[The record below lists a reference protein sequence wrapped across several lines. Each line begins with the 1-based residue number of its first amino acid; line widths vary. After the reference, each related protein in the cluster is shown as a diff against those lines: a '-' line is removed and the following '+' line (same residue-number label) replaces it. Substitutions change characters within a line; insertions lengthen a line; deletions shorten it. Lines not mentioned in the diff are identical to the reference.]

1 MLLKSKALVEVDQ
14 FCHVACPNVPMSFF
28 CLINLHACLVFNAAS
43 DPQQVLQKPVMQ
55 ASGVVKA
62 AKGYV
67 SNIRC
72 LLAHTAKTFSIVP
85 ARDDSAASQE
95 PLANVLEVRDLD
107 VVTRVA
113 IRVTQRTAEEFQN
126 VTQQRAN
133 FENGHPR
140 HHCKPLAAWR
150 NLLLHCAARGSAPTS
165 LLAQGHERHVWNSG
179 RLCLSRNR

>member
-1 MLLKSKALVEVDQ
+1 MDLQ
-14 FCHVACPNVPMSFF
+14 
-28 CLINLHACLVFNAAS
+28 ACLVFNGAP
-43 DPQQVLQKPVMQ
+43 DPQQVLDKPVMQ
-55 ASGVVKA
+55 TSGVVKA
-62 AKGYV
+62 AKGYL
-67 SNIRC
+67 SNIRR
-72 LLAHTAKTFSIVP
+72 LPAHTAEASSIIL

-140 HHCKPLAAWR
+140 HHCTAQGAGR
-150 NLLLHCAARGSAPTS
+150 SLLLHCAAGGSAPAS
-165 LLAQGHERHVWNSG
+165 LLAQGHERHVGNFG
-179 RLCLSRNR
+179 QAVLEPKAQNLI